1 MNRNTETEDRNNDK
15 KAVIIGAGPAGLT
28 AAYELS
34 KAGIK
39 STVIEK
45 DGVVGGLARTVN
57 YRGYRF
63 DIGGHRFFTKV
74 RAVEDMW
81 REVLGQ
87 DFLKRQRLSR
97 IYYNNRFFYYPFRVT
112 NALFGLGVWNS
123 ILIVASYLKSQMS
136 PELPEDT
143 FDKWVSNRFGSRLY
157 GLFFKTYTEKV
168 WGIPCSE
175 ISAEWAAQR
184 IKGLSLMQ
192 ALKNALLK
200 DNGSEKKETI
210 KTLIDSF
217 DYPRLGPGM
226 MWETVA
232 DKITRDGNELLLN
245 SDVKKIRV
253 ENGRVE
259 RVEVS
264 GGGAV
269 EFIHGTDF
277 ISTMPIREL
286 IQKLDPAPPE
296 EVLEAA
302 ASLNYRDFLTVS
314 LVIDQPDVFPDN
326 WIYIHEPGVKL
337 GRIQNFKNWSGDMVP
352 DPGKTCLGLEYF
364 CFEGDGLWSMSDPE
378 LIEFAKKELEK
389 MNLVNTSLV
398 EDGSVVR
405 MPKAYPV
412 YDSGYRESL
421 RIIREYLGGI
431 SNLQLVGRNGMHKYN
446 NQDHSMLTAMLAAKN
461 ILGAGY
467 DLWKVNAD
475 QEYHEEAAGTGEE
488 DLYGFRDLA
497 GTQPIVPEQVVTGR
511 ASALDE
517 AIIKAFARM
526 DKLAFAVSL
535 GTVSGLAV
543 FLATLILILKGG
555 HVVGPTLNL
564 LGQYFAGYSVTL
576 KGALIGFGYSFFW
589 GFIFGWLFAYLRN
602 FLTGIYIFRISK
614 ERELSTF
621 KNFIDY
627 I

>member
-1 MNRNTETEDRNNDK
+1 MTENRNDR

-57 YRGYRF
+57 YKGYRF

-74 RAVEDMW
+74 SAVESMW
-81 REVLGQ
+81 REVLGE
-87 DFLKRQRLSR
+87 DFLKRERLSR
-97 IYYNNRFFYYPFRVT
+97 IYYNNRFFYYPFRLT
-112 NALFGLGVWNS
+112 NALYGLGIRNS
-123 ILIVASYLKSQMS
+123 ILIALSYLKSQIS

-143 FDKWVSNRFGSRLY
+143 FDKWVSNRFGRRLY
-157 GLFFKTYTEKV
+157 GHFFKTYTEKV
-168 WGIPCSE
+168 WGTPCSE

-192 ALKNALLK
+192 ALKNALIK
-200 DNGSEKKETI
+200 NNKAGKKETI

-226 MWETVA
+226 MWEAVTDSV
-232 DKITRDGNELLLN
+232 TRAGNELLLN
-245 SDVKKIRV
+245 TDVNKIHV
-253 ENGRVE
+253 SNGRVE
-259 RVEVS
+259 RIEIVGT
-264 GGGAV
+264 GGNGFV
-269 EFIHGTDF
+269 YGTDF
-277 ISTMPIREL
+277 ISSMPVREL
-286 IQKLDPAPPE
+286 IQKIAPAPPE
-296 EVLEAA
+296 EVVSAA
-302 ASLNYRDFLTVS
+302 RSLNYRDFLTVS
-314 LVIDQPDVFPDN
+314 LVINQPDVFPDN
-326 WIYIHEPGVKL
+326 WIYIHEPDVKL

-378 LIEFAKKELEK
+378 LIELAKRELESI
-389 MNLVNTSLV
+389 NLVDTSLV

-412 YDSGYRESL
+412 YDTGYREAL
-421 RIIREYLGGI
+421 EIIREYLKGI

-446 NQDHSMLTAMLAAKN
+446 NQDHSMLTAMLAARN
-461 ILGAGY
+461 ILGADY
-467 DLWKVNAD
+467 DLWMVNAD
-475 QEYHEEAAGTGEE
+475 QEYHEETYAEE
-488 DLYGFRDLA
+488 KEPYEFRELA
-497 GTQPIVPEQVVTGR
+497 RTQPSVPEPVAQER
-511 ASALDE
+511 AAALDQ
-517 AIIKAFARM
+517 AIIRAFARL
-526 DKLAFAVSL
+526 DKFAFAVSI

-543 FLATLILILKGG
+543 FLATIILILKGG
-555 HVVGPTLNL
+555 QIVGPTLSL
-564 LGQYFAGYSVTL
+564 LGQYFAGYAVTPA
-576 KGALIGFGYSFFW
+576 GALVGFGYAFLW
-589 GFIFGWLFAYLRN
+589 GFIIGWLFAYLRN
-602 FLTGIYIFRISK
+602 FAAGLYIYRVSK
-614 ERELSTF
+614 ERDLSAF